1 MDNTER
7 RFIPADIHS
16 HSTLSPDGCDLPMLM
31 AERACGLG
39 IKHYALT
46 DHIENEKLDSWDYA
60 GAIERS
66 YGVFLEIKE
75 RFAGRMEVYY
85 GAELGQALFNQPQAE
100 RILAEHDYDFV
111 LGSTHRTRTYPRLDR
126 VPDSDEDRYRCL
138 DEYFEEELRLAE
150 WGKFCSLAHLTF
162 PLRFISGDVG
172 GHEVDMTRYG
182 AMIDKI
188 LETMIRQGIAL
199 EVNSAGIRKGLHV
212 PMPSAEYV
220 KRYYDLGGRMI
231 TVGSDA
237 HRTADVGADIPECLD
252 MLRDIGFKEICVF
265 RKKQPI
271 FITIT

>member
-1 MDNTER
+1 METEEIR
-7 RFIPADIHS
+7 PIPADIHN
-16 HSTLSPDGCDLPMLM
+16 HSILSPDGCDEPMKM

-60 GAIERS
+60 GAMAKS
-66 YGVFLEIKE
+66 YGVFLEIRE

-85 GAELGQALFNQPQAE
+85 GAELGQAFYDLPQAE

-150 WGKFCSLAHLTF
+150 WGKFCSLSHLTF

-172 GHEVDMTRYG
+172 GAEVDMTRYS
-182 AMIDKI
+182 AIIDKI
-188 LETMIRQGIAL
+188 LETIIRQGIAL

-212 PMPSAEYV
+212 PMPSVEYV
-220 KRYYDLGGRMI
+220 KRYFDKGGRMV

-237 HRTADVGADIPECLD
+237 HRVADVGADIPECLD
-252 MLRDIGFKEICVF
+252 MLRDIGFGEICVF

-271 FITIT
+271 FITI